1 MFGLWHSK
9 IFIEIA
15 RKSANLFL
23 EWSLPTVPTQAS
35 VILAHVQELSLS
47 LSLSLSYYISPRL
60 SSFHFHPHTLSL
72 FHNIIIGLHINNF
85 LIIANLNILFHIDHY
100 AQKHCLSLL
109 KTIIVPANFL
119 SFMSYIVTVL
129 HTTVVRFEH
138 IITVSDRVVRV
149 QQALFN
155 SPMEMWAEWKYVLF
169 YIVAVLL
176 FWLRALLCGCDVYQC
191 DF

>member
-1 MFGLWHSK
+1 MKPYIYVSIKIWESVAFRLYQRNIPIKIMSDLWRSQ
-9 IFIEIA
+9 IFIEIV
-15 RKSANLFL
+15 RKSVNLFL

-35 VILAHVQELSLS
+35 VIPVHVQELSLS

-72 FHNIIIGLHINNF
+72 YHNIIIVST
-85 LIIANLNILFHIDHY
+85 LIIANPDMLFLVDHY

-119 SFMSYIVTVL
+119 FFMSYIVTVL

-149 QQALFN
+149 
-155 SPMEMWAEWKYVLF
+155 
-169 YIVAVLL
+169 
-176 FWLRALLCGCDVYQC
+176 
-191 DF
+191 